1 MICAEKYL
9 TLRFGD
15 GKKHKSHHREG
26 ERERERESEQL
37 RIESKIK

>member
-26 ERERERESEQL
+26 ERERERERVSNSEL
-37 RIESKIK
+37 RVK